1 MVRFLLLFISLLC
14 IGSFA
19 VFGQEPV
26 TFKGKIIDV
35 RTEKP
40 IPFAS
45 VVVRSTATEKILSG
59 VTTNDAGLFEIRSDS
74 SNIWIQIRFI
84 GFLNDTILDWSVK
97 NGVADLG
104 IIGLRIESQELEQ
117 VQVTAER
124 SSMEFKL
131 DKRIFHVGKDISSAG
146 QGALEVLNNVPSV
159 NVDIEG
165 NLTLRGNS
173 GVQILIDGKPSVMS
187 DDPSKALGSL
197 TADMIESIEVI
208 TNPSAKYEAGG
219 TSGILNIILKKD
231 NKKGLNGSISL
242 NTGIPHNHS
251 LGGTVNYRTQK
262 FNFFKQFGG
271 GYRSL
276 PRYNES
282 ENRNLLNESKILS
295 SGINYRNEQFY
306 NITLGADYYI
316 NKYNTLTLSGNF
328 AYEIESQPSETN
340 FKIYD
345 STGILTTD
353 YTRTE
358 VTTAENPKYQFDLNY
373 KKEFKNNKDHSIQFS
388 SLGRF
393 FGKDQRSE
401 FTDRYDIGSGANQ
414 RTATSFFENNY
425 TFKLDYTN
433 PITETIGLEMGAMY
447 DLNDVGNNYSV
458 SDESMGEWVVNP
470 NFSNNFLYNQ
480 KVLGTYATGSYE
492 QNKWGFKLGMR
503 VENTDL
509 RTTLETTNE
518 TNQRNFTNFFPT
530 FHSSYK
536 ISKKYQVQAGYSR
549 RIFRPRLWD
558 LNPFFNISNNY
569 VIRTGNPNLLPE
581 FADSYELTGIMY
593 FKKFSINASLYHLY
607 TTDVVENVSFFVDN
621 VNYMT
626 KNNVGTNQK
635 TGLEINGK
643 YTPTKWLTIMGDFNY
658 GYFVRKGVFESR
670 VFDFFGNQWSTDFS
684 FKFKLP
690 YSIDFEVS
698 PNYQSKIKT
707 VQGNVS
713 GFAYL
718 DAGLRKKILKDRA
731 VINLSVRDVFASR
744 IRETIVDQDDFYLY
758 NSSFRGRF
766 ITLGFSYSF
775 GKGEVM
781 SYSGGGYH

>member
-1 MVRFLLLFISLLC
+1 MKSSFFLFLISCFTTLTS
-14 IGSFA
+14 IS
-19 VFGQEPV
+19 QESM
-26 TFKGKIIDV
+26 TFKGTVIDQ
-35 RTEKP
+35 RSKQA

-45 VVVRSTATEKILSG
+45 VVARSNSTETIVAG
-59 VTTNDAGLFEIRSDS
+59 VTTDASGTFELVCDS
-74 SNIWIQIRFI
+74 SDVWIQVRFI
-84 GFLNDTILDWSVK
+84 GFLNDTIREWETS
-97 NGVADLG
+97 NGRVDLG
-104 IIGLRIESQELEQ
+104 TIGLMVESQELES
-117 VQVTAER
+117 VTITAER
-124 SSMEFKL
+124 STMEFKL
-131 DKRIFHVGKDISSAG
+131 DKRVFHVGTDISSTG

-219 TSGILNIILKKD
+219 TSGIINIILKKD
-231 NKKGLNGSISL
+231 NKKGLNGSVSV

-251 LGGTVNYRTQK
+251 VGGTVNYRTQK
-262 FNFFKQFGG
+262 FNFFTQFGG

-276 PRYNES
+276 PRYNNS
-282 ENRNLLNESKILS
+282 ENRNRADNSKILS
-295 SGINYRNEQFY
+295 NGINYRNEQFY

-340 FKIYD
+340 FELYD
-345 STGILTTD
+345 STEILITD
-353 YTRTE
+353 YIRRE

-401 FTDRYDIGSGANQ
+401 FTNNYTLGSGANQ
-414 RTATSFFENNY
+414 RTTTNFFENNY

-433 PITETIGLEMGAMY
+433 PISASIGLELGAMY
-447 DLNDVGNNYSV
+447 DLNDVGNDYSV
-458 SDESMGEWVVNP
+458 SDESMGEWVLNS
-470 NFSNNFLYNQ
+470 NLSNNFLYSQ
-480 KVLGTYATGSYE
+480 KVLGSYATGSYE
-492 QNKWGFKLGMR
+492 KNKWGVKLGVR

-509 RTTLETTNE
+509 RTTLENTNE

-530 FHSSYK
+530 VHSSFK
-536 ISKKYQVQAGYSR
+536 FSKKYQLQAGYSR

-558 LNPFFNISNNY
+558 LNPFFNIQNSY

-593 FKKFSINASLYHLY
+593 FKKISLNASIYHLY
-607 TTDVVENVSFFVDN
+607 TSDVVENVSYFIDN

-626 KNNVGTNQK
+626 KSNVGTNQK
-635 TGLEINGK
+635 TGVEINGK
-643 YTPTKWLTIMGDFNY
+643 YTPAKWFTIMGDFNY
-658 GYFVRKGVFESR
+658 GYFVRKGVFEAR
-670 VFDFFGNQWSTDFS
+670 VFDFSGNQWSTDFS

-690 YSIDFEVS
+690 YSIDFEIS
-698 PNYQSKIKT
+698 PNYQSKVKT

-713 GFAYL
+713 GFFYM
-718 DAGLRKKILKDRA
+718 DAGIRKKVLKDRA
-731 VINLSVRDVFASR
+731 VINLSVRDIFASR
-744 IRETIVDQDDFYLY
+744 VRETIVDQETFYLY
-758 NSSFRGRF
+758 NYSKRGRF

-781 SYSGGGYH
+781 SYSGGGHH